1 MARARCRSSSSIFG
15 TVMPGMTRC
24 CRGFGTTFHSPEEIE
39 RELKV
44 DHEIAAHAND
54 GSTGFYDIPK
64 SPEEM
69 EKLNKLYHRI
79 DELEKEL
86 ADVKKLVEENKRVFA
101 VDAPDGESDYHI
113 KEELEE
119 VQHIIEDAAKVEN
132 KEEIEKQHEMQK
144 KVKEFHAR
152 DPEHDW

>member
-1 MARARCRSSSSIFG
+1 
-15 TVMPGMTRC
+15 
-24 CRGFGTTFHSPEEIE
+24 
-39 RELKV
+39 
-44 DHEIAAHAND
+44 
-54 GSTGFYDIPK
+54 
-64 SPEEM
+64 
-69 EKLNKLYHRI
+69 LYHRI